1 MKINEKIP
9 PRNFLVGTNKKFY
22 IKDCGDVFLDDDEQI
37 TFKTDEGDEYDF
49 AKKDWGYYA
58 SPSLN
63 GRLINFDLRACLV
76 RNTKTN
82 RYFILIVKRNSEEKF
97 NKYLIEESCEIVSWM
112 DETEKLDNIRNLL
125 NEKK

>member
-1 MKINEKIP
+1 MKIKEKIP

-22 IKDCGDVFLDDDEQI
+22 MKDCGDVLLNDDEQL
-37 TFKTDEGDEYDF
+37 TFKTEDGTEYDF

-63 GRLINFDLRACLV
+63 GRLINFNLRSCLI

-82 RYFILIVKRNSEEKF
+82 RYFILVVQKNHEDNFK
-97 NKYLIEESCEIVSWM
+97 KYLKQESCEVIVWM
-112 DETEKLDNIRNLL
+112 DSTKNLDKIKEIF
-125 NEKK
+125 NEK

>member
-22 IKDCGDVFLDDDEQI
+22 IKDCGDVFLNDDEQI
-37 TFKTDEGDEYDF
+37 TFKTEEGDEYDF

-82 RYFILIVKRNSEEKF
+82 RYFILIVKRNSEENF

-112 DETEKLDNIRNLL
+112 DDTEKLDNIRNLL